1 VGNASSAQQ
10 AARWSHA
17 ALLEATG
24 NYSASELAQRV
35 GVAVKTVENWRSD
48 PAYKAICTRERER
61 TFAEVGER
69 LRDHLVSS
77 SLRVRDNRI
86 EDYERVRRLA
96 LETIEARRADAKEQ
110 LARWQAYETRRQEL
124 LEFAEVC
131 RVALLETDREDS
143 EAMESAETDLKKA
156 EGDLSFHNRFRG
168 VTRPPREALTGAMAR
183 DIKSVGKEAVEVWKW
198 DDGPLRTLM
207 AADRQAAE
215 DLGQWLQKLK
225 LDVGELQDDQL
236 LRLLA
241 GEVAHGDPMDGVDGN
256 SNPT

>member
-1 VGNASSAQQ
+1 MSSASPGQQ

-24 NYSASELAQRV
+24 DYSASELARRV
-35 GVAVKTVENWRSD
+35 GVSAKTVENWRCD
-48 PAYKAICTRERER
+48 PQYKALCLQERER
-61 TFAEVGER
+61 TFTEVGQR
-69 LRDHLVSS
+69 LRDQLLSS
-77 SLRVRDNRI
+77 SLRVRDIRI
-86 EDYERVRRLA
+86 EDYERIRRLA
-96 LETIEARRADAKEQ
+96 LETIEARQTDAKEQ
-110 LARWQAYETRRQEL
+110 LAQWYAYEAKRQEL
-124 LEFAEVC
+124 LEYAEAC

-143 EAMESAETDLKKA
+143 EAMGTAETDLKRA
-156 EGDLSFHNRFRG
+156 EGELSFHERSRR

-183 DIKSVGKEAVEVWKW
+183 DVKSVGKEAVEVWKW

-225 LDVGELQDDQL
+225 LDVGDLKDDQL

-241 GEVAHGDPMDGVDGN
+241 GEMVEAVEDEGGVSGE
-256 SNPT
+256 

>member
-1 VGNASSAQQ
+1 MSSASSGQQ

-24 NYSASELAQRV
+24 DYSASELAGRV

-48 PAYKAICTRERER
+48 PQYKALCLRERER

-69 LRDHLVSS
+69 LRDQLVSS
-77 SLRVRDNRI
+77 SLRVRDIRI
-86 EDYERVRRLA
+86 EDYERIRRLA
-96 LETIEARRADAKEQ
+96 LETIEARKADAKEQ
-110 LARWQAYETRRQEL
+110 LAQWHAYETKRQEL
-124 LEFAEVC
+124 LEFVEVC

-143 EAMESAETDLKKA
+143 EAMETAEIDLKRA
-156 EGDLSFHNRFRG
+156 EGELSSHERFRR

-183 DIKSVGKEAVEVWKW
+183 DIKSIGKEPVEVWKW

-225 LDVGELQDDQL
+225 LDVGELKDDQL

-241 GEVAHGDPMDGVDGN
+241 GEMVETAEDESGQ
-256 SNPT
+256 